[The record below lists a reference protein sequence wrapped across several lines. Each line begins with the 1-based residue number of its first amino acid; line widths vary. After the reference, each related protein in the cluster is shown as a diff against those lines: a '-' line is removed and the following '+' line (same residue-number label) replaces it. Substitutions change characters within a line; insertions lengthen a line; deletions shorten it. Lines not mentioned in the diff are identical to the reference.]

1 MNALW
6 HRVLKPLYRKEPIS
20 SFVLTVGAVD
30 VAIGG
35 LGSYGSL
42 LLLGTGTVATAI
54 ALRWWQIQ
62 RAERDRPQEAVAEY
76 CLPPSHEDVPLPR
89 LKSTARRRR

>member
-20 SFVLTVGAVD
+20 SFVLTMGAVD

-35 LGSYGSL
+35 LGSSASL
-42 LLLGTGTVATAI
+42 MLLGSGTVGAALV
-54 ALRWWQIQ
+54 LRWWQIQ
-62 RAERDRPQEAVAEY
+62 RAQRDRPQEAMAEY
-76 CLPPSHEDVPLPR
+76 FLPPSRSETPLPR
-89 LKSTARRRR
+89 LQSSRRRR